1 MMLLME
7 TSILGAPCAGQFYQ
21 RRAASRDKAGRWR
34 TTGFHLSWCKDWKL
48 HRRNHAPDIILIY
61 MCRTF
66 TKYHLVALGAIP
78 VVHLLDPVVRLDG
91 GQLVGVA
98 LPGVHRVQRQV
109 LLQGGVLL
117 EEQGKVCEGGGIVCP
132 LCSVE
137 QRLIIPID

>member
-1 MMLLME
+1 
-7 TSILGAPCAGQFYQ
+7 
-21 RRAASRDKAGRWR
+21 
-34 TTGFHLSWCKDWKL
+34 
-48 HRRNHAPDIILIY
+48 

-91 GQLVGVA
+91 GQLVGIA

-117 EEQGKVCEGGGIVCP
+117 EEQGKVCEGRGF
-132 LCSVE
+132 LCQLRSVE
-137 QRLIIPID
+137 QWLVVPFDTKGFMTF

>member
-1 MMLLME
+1 
-7 TSILGAPCAGQFYQ
+7 
-21 RRAASRDKAGRWR
+21 
-34 TTGFHLSWCKDWKL
+34 
-48 HRRNHAPDIILIY
+48 

-117 EEQGKVCEGGGIVCP
+117 EEQGKVCQGGGIVCP

>member
-1 MMLLME
+1 M
-7 TSILGAPCAGQFYQ
+7 
-21 RRAASRDKAGRWR
+21 SRTLKK
-34 TTGFHLSWCKDWKL
+34 S
-48 HRRNHAPDIILIY
+48 
-61 MCRTF
+61 
-66 TKYHLVALGAIP
+66 HLVALGAIP

-137 QRLIIPID
+137 QRLIIPIG